1 MTLETST
8 NDDGFP
14 LDLGICALRR
24 YRWED
29 RDDLIAQVN
38 NRQVWRNMRDVLPFP
53 YTAADADAWLAK
65 ATTESPLLNC
75 AITISD
81 KVVGG
86 IGLTLQSDVFRR
98 TAEIGYWLGEGSW
111 GRGIGTAAVR
121 AFTAYGFKRLDL
133 QRIFAGV
140 FAWNPASMRVLAKA
154 GYWREGVMQHEVFK
168 DGQIVDRVI
177 YGITREGFLAE
188 ESRLSRANENEKI
201 SIQIRAAEERDLEAI
216 NEIYNE
222 AVLTTTATFDTEP
235 KTLAERAE
243 WFQHHGPRHP
253 VLIAETSGKVV
264 GWASLTEYSPRRAYD
279 LTAESSVYI
288 KSEFR
293 GQGIGRALQE
303 AIIVEARRLKYHTL
317 IARVTAES
325 AASMRLHEN
334 FGFRL
339 VGCLKEVGCKFE
351 RVLDVNFLQLVLN

>member
-1 MTLETST
+1 MTLEA
-8 NDDGFP
+8 NCDADRFP

-29 RDDLIAQVN
+29 REDLIPQVN
-38 NRQVWRNMRDVLPFP
+38 NRSVWRNMRDILPYP

-65 ATTESPLLNC
+65 ATGESPLLNC
-75 AITISD
+75 AITVSD

-98 TAEIGYWLGEGSW
+98 AAEIGYWLGESSW
-111 GRGIGTAAVR
+111 GRGIATAAVR
-121 AFTAYGFKRLDL
+121 AFTSYGFKHFDL

-177 YGITREGFLAE
+177 YGITREAFLAE
-188 ESRLSRANENEKI
+188 QTVRERA
-201 SIQIRAAEERDLEAI
+201 SGPMAADVLIRTAQERDLEAI
-216 NEIYNE
+216 NDIYNE
-222 AVLTTTATFDTEP
+222 AVLTTTATFDTQP

-243 WFQHHGPRHP
+243 WFVHHGERHP
-253 VLIAETSGKVV
+253 VLVAESNGKIV
-264 GWASLTEYSPRRAYD
+264 GWASLSEYSPRKAYD
-279 LTAESSVYI
+279 HTAESSVYV

-293 GQGIGRALQE
+293 GQRIGRALQD
-303 AIIVEARRLKYHTL
+303 ALIVESRRLKFYTL

-325 AASMRLHEN
+325 AASMRLHESC
-334 FGFRL
+334 GFRH
-339 VGCLKEVGCKFE
+339 VGCLKEVGRKFG
-351 RVLDVNFLQLVLN
+351 RILDVHFLQLILD

>member
-1 MTLETST
+1 MVREYGVIVAVCMTTSRGREGAARFSRTNDDNDLETNS
-8 NDDGFP
+8 DAAADGFP
-14 LDLGICALRR
+14 LDRGICALRQ

-38 NRQVWRNMRDVLPFP
+38 NRQIWRNMRDILPFP

-98 TAEIGYWLGEGSW
+98 TAEIGYWLGERSW

-121 AFTAYGFKRLDL
+121 AFTAYGFKNFDL

-177 YGITREGFLAE
+177 YGITREAFLVE
-188 ESRLSRANENEKI
+188 ESRRSRQTR
-201 SIQIRAAEERDLEAI
+201 IQRFWSKFAR
-216 NEIYNE
+216 
-222 AVLTTTATFDTEP
+222 P
-235 KTLAERAE
+235 KN
-243 WFQHHGPRHP
+243 
-253 VLIAETSGKVV
+253 VI
-264 GWASLTEYSPRRAYD
+264 
-279 LTAESSVYI
+279 
-288 KSEFR
+288 
-293 GQGIGRALQE
+293 
-303 AIIVEARRLKYHTL
+303 
-317 IARVTAES
+317 
-325 AASMRLHEN
+325 
-334 FGFRL
+334 
-339 VGCLKEVGCKFE
+339 
-351 RVLDVNFLQLVLN
+351 